1 MPTFTN
7 KSQATFQD
15 GDLIVL
21 PGESFSTEDE
31 ARMRQMREMYAW
43 QFEES
48 KGEKGVPTEAEALA
62 EGPAK
67 PVRELRD
74 TGYVALDEAGNQAE
88 LVDGKPA
95 KK

>member
-1 MPTFTN
+1 MPTFKNT
-7 KSQATFQD
+7 SQATFQD

-21 PGESFSTEDE
+21 PGESFETED
-31 ARMRQMREMYAW
+31 AGRIDQMRGLYKW
-43 QFEES
+43 QFSEGGGKAKS
-48 KGEKGVPTEAEALA
+48 EAEMTE

-74 TGYVALDEAGNQAE
+74 TGYVALDGDGNQAE